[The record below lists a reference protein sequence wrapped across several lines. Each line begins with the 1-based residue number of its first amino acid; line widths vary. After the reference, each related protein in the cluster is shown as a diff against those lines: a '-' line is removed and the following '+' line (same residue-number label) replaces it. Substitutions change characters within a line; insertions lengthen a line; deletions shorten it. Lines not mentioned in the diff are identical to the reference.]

1 MSDPIT
7 YSTMVPAQ
15 DGFYV
20 ALRSNGTVQNP
31 GIDVRNYGV
40 VGNGVVDDSAGIQA
54 ALNAVPSTGGTV
66 FIAASLV
73 CPFSQTFT
81 GKSKTRMTGG
91 GKFVALPTSA
101 WSATQ
106 YPFLKNTNFNSAT
119 IADTD
124 ITFDNLTVDYSAIYS
139 PGTAHIIYLRKV
151 RTVRVEN
158 CTFIGGASQT
168 ALLGC
173 DDTLVANNRMLNFTN
188 CGADHW
194 DGPSNARVLGNYLE
208 ANATA
213 QMVNFNPDP
222 TVPPSTGYS
231 ASGFTMSNNILIGT
245 GAAAEP
251 SQIEPLRA
259 GAYVS
264 GVTIEANY
272 FKNAYLVLRGDVR
285 GATVVGN
292 TFQDILGSAEV
303 ITNYVFNGG
312 VASGIVITGNTISNP
327 NTAAPN
333 VSVIRCETDSAT
345 ISNNVIMGTAYTTQ
359 PFSSGGYSPN
369 QYGNWFEKL
378 GVTGS
383 LQQGFLLNNPNDPVY
398 NLRACYGW
406 TDLDGDALRM
416 YMNGNFHEF
425 HSTTAAGVLRQVWS
439 LQANNDTAH
448 WNILIPM
455 LLSSGVFRVS
465 PQNGIVAAGATPATA
480 TNLIGVF
487 NEVVTVAAGTG
498 VRLPSAGAQTVVGL
512 PVVVFNRGANT
523 LNVYPPAGGQIN
535 AVGVDTAITI
545 VAGASA
551 AFYASTN
558 TQYYTW

>member
-1 MSDPIT
+1 
-7 YSTMVPAQ
+7 MVPAQ

-31 GIDVRNYGV
+31 VIDVRNYGV

-81 GKSKTRMTGG
+81 VKSKTRMTGG
-91 GKFVALPTSA
+91 GKFVALPISA

-139 PGTAHIIYLRKV
+139 PGTAHIIHLRKV

-259 GAYVS
+259 GAYIS

-285 GATVVGN
+285 GDLRG
-292 TFQDILGSAEV
+292 
-303 ITNYVFNGG
+303 
-312 VASGIVITGNTISNP
+312 
-327 NTAAPN
+327 
-333 VSVIRCETDSAT
+333 ET
-345 ISNNVIMGTAYTTQ
+345 
-359 PFSSGGYSPN
+359 
-369 QYGNWFEKL
+369 
-378 GVTGS
+378 
-383 LQQGFLLNNPNDPVY
+383 
-398 NLRACYGW
+398 
-406 TDLDGDALRM
+406 
-416 YMNGNFHEF
+416 
-425 HSTTAAGVLRQVWS
+425 
-439 LQANNDTAH
+439 
-448 WNILIPM
+448 
-455 LLSSGVFRVS
+455 
-465 PQNGIVAAGATPATA
+465 
-480 TNLIGVF
+480 
-487 NEVVTVAAGTG
+487 
-498 VRLPSAGAQTVVGL
+498 
-512 PVVVFNRGANT
+512 RG
-523 LNVYPPAGGQIN
+523 
-535 AVGVDTAITI
+535 
-545 VAGASA
+545 
-551 AFYASTN
+551 STN
-558 TQYYTW
+558 SNTSPRTRKYP